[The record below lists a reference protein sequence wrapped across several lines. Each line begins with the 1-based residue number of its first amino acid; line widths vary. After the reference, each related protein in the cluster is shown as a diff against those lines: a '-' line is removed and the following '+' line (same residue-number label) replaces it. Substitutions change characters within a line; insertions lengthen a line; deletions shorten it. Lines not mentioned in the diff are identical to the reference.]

1 MELASGAMAVL
12 APKLGELLTAEYVVQ
27 KGLKPDI
34 ESLSKELV
42 MMKASLEDSSRV
54 PPDQLTEVEKLWA
67 RQVREL
73 SYDMEDT
80 VDDFILHVAN
90 GGKSATATDANVFKK
105 ILGKATAAMK
115 KVKHRHQISDKVKDI
130 KKLSNELAELRAKYT
145 VRGVGADLAAST
157 GIDPRVLN
165 LYEKESDL
173 VGIEES
179 KDRVTRMLYIG
190 TKDDAHAHAF
200 DQDLKVVSIVGFGGL
215 GKTTLAKTV
224 HDMLKKQFGCSAFIS
239 VGRTPNLTRTFEK
252 ILVEFDKYKQVD
264 MARWDIEQF
273 GNELHE
279 FLTDK
284 RYFIVVD
291 DIWDVES
298 WKAIRYALK
307 DNNCGSRIIMTT
319 RNFEV
324 ATKAGEVYR
333 LKPLSHGN
341 SKKLFYKRIQSH
353 KGESVDG
360 VSDELS
366 SKIIDKCGG
375 IPLAIIAIASLL
387 VERPYDDWSKVYDS
401 IGFGNGDNT
410 TKILSYSYYD
420 LPSYLKPC
428 LLHLSIFPEDNFL
441 GKKSV
446 IWMWIGEGFVH
457 LEKEDG
463 SLFEAGERYFNELVN
478 RSMIQTMKDRYDPF
492 TQWFRIH
499 DIVFDLIS
507 KLSRDENF
515 VTFLGSM
522 EQHASPDSL
531 RREKN
536 TSIPRSD
543 SKVRR
548 LAVKNHLVQRIRE
561 DTMDMPE
568 VMRSLNIFDSKIEV
582 MAPLHSF
589 RVCRVLYIENYY
601 VPISLK
607 HIGKLLHL
615 KYLEISSY
623 TPVDELPKELG
634 HLKSLQTL
642 YLKKT
647 GLDELPPAVCSLTQ
661 LMCLVAIGFR
671 RLPAD
676 RMGSLTSLE
685 DLRLDSVVGRNATE
699 DLVVALGKLTRL
711 RVATITF
718 SEELDEN
725 LQKALVQSLCNLQEL
740 RELVLHSTGS
750 LQQGANAWEDWETPR
765 QLRQL
770 LIHCIILSRL
780 PRWINRSSLP
790 CLCSLSV
797 DVYTIEKQ
805 DLDNL
810 ERLPELTYLELVS
823 FSCPPGYTVGK
834 DGFRN
839 LRFCRVDTTLKFSM
853 GAMPRLE
860 ELRFRVNAG
869 YSSGFV
875 NDVPLE
881 QFPTKDE
888 IEDLDLGLDNLLS
901 LEKVT
906 VTVDCSGAATAAEVQ
921 EVEAMVTR
929 AVENH
934 PNRRTIKVDRAHE
947 GNMLSD
953 EESEDL
959 LQQHIQ
965 QCDRVL
971 SSKDEPD
978 AWFIAHLRW
987 YRLLQKAVISIDCAG
1002 ASLCEVEK
1010 VEAAFR
1016 HAAEVHHNHPTIQLI
1031 RTNTDEMVSSSD
1043 HLDTETI
1050 PMPEKNGYPTMI
1062 LYSEWSVC
1070 VGIMDPIREN

>member
-1 MELASGAMAVL
+1 MELALGAMAGL
-12 APKLGELLTAEYVVQ
+12 APKLVELLTAEYVVQ

-54 PPDQLTEVEKLWA
+54 PPDQLSEVEKLWA

-80 VDDFILHVAN
+80 VDDFILRVAN

-165 LYEKESDL
+165 LYKKESDL

-179 KDRVTRMLYIG
+179 RDRVIRMLSIG
-190 TKDDAHAHAF
+190 TKDDAHAHAS

-252 ILVEFDKYKQVD
+252 ILVEFDKKYKQVD

-324 ATKAGEVYR
+324 ATKAGEVYG

-428 LLHLSIFPEDNFL
+428 LLHLSIFPEDYII

-478 RSMIQTMKDRYDPF
+478 RSMIQMMEHRYDRF
-492 TQWFRIH
+492 TQWFLIH

-536 TSIPRSD
+536 TSMPRSD

-548 LAVKNHLVQRIRE
+548 LVVKNHHVQRIRE

-568 VMRSLNIFDSKIEV
+568 VMRSLNIFESKIEV
-582 MAPLHSF
+582 IAPLHSF
-589 RVCRVLYIENYY
+589 RVFRVLYIESCY

-615 KYLEISSY
+615 KYLEISD
-623 TPVDELPKELG
+623 TPVDELPKEIG

-642 YLKKT
+642 YLEKT
-647 GLDELPPAVCSLTQ
+647 GLDELPPVVCSLTQ
-661 LMCLVAIGFR
+661 LMCLVAVGFR

-740 RELVLHSTGS
+740 RELVLPSTGS
-750 LQQGANAWEDWETPR
+750 PQQVANAWEDWETPR

-797 DVYTIEKQ
+797 IVYTVEKQ

-810 ERLPELTYLELVS
+810 ERLPELTSLELGG

-860 ELRFRVNAG
+860 ELQFGVYAG
-869 YSSGFV
+869 YCSWAV

-906 VTVDCSGAATAAEVQ
+906 VRVDCSGATAAEVR

-934 PNRRTIKVDRAHE
+934 PNRPTIKVDRACE
-947 GNMLSD
+947 QNMLSD

-959 LQQHIQ
+959 LQQHTQ
-965 QCDRVL
+965 QRYHVL
-971 SSKDEPD
+971 WLKEEPD
-978 AWFIAHLRW
+978 AWFIARLRS

-1016 HAAEVHHNHPTIQLI
+1016 HAAEVHRNHPTIQLI

-1043 HLDTETI
+1043 HPDTELDDDHLLC
-1050 PMPEKNGYPTMI
+1050 KLQLSN
-1062 LYSEWSVC
+1062 
-1070 VGIMDPIREN
+1070 

>member
-1 MELASGAMAVL
+1 MTWRTPS
-12 APKLGELLTAEYVVQ
+12 TT
-27 KGLKPDI
+27 
-34 ESLSKELV
+34 
-42 MMKASLEDSSRV
+42 SSAL
-54 PPDQLTEVEKLWA
+54 Q
-67 RQVREL
+67 
-73 SYDMEDT
+73 
-80 VDDFILHVAN
+80 AN
-90 GGKSATATDANVFKK
+90 GGKSAIATDANVFKK

-145 VRGVGADLAAST
+145 QLEAWELILPRASHR
-157 GIDPRVLN
+157 PRVLN
-165 LYEKESDL
+165 LYKKESDL

-179 KDRVTRMLYIG
+179 RDRVIRMLSIG
-190 TKDDAHAHAF
+190 TKDDAHAHAS

-215 GKTTLAKTV
+215 GKTTLAITV
-224 HDMLKKQFGCSAFIS
+224 VDMLKKQFGCSAFIC
-239 VGRTPNLTRTFEK
+239 VGSTPNLTRTFEK
-252 ILVEFDKYKQVD
+252 ILVEFDKKYKQVD

-324 ATKAGEVYR
+324 ATKAGE
-333 LKPLSHGN
+333 
-341 SKKLFYKRIQSH
+341 SH

-375 IPLAIIAIASLL
+375 IPLAIIAMASLL

-410 TKILSYSYYD
+410 TKILSYSYFD

-428 LLHLSIFPEDNFL
+428 LLHLSIFPEDNIH

-478 RSMIQTMKDRYDPF
+478 RSMIQTMEDRYDRF
-492 TQWFRIH
+492 TQWFLIH

-536 TSIPRSD
+536 TSMPRSD

-548 LAVKNHLVQRIRE
+548 LAVKNHHVQRIRE
-561 DTMDMPE
+561 DAMDMPE

-582 MAPLHSF
+582 MSPLHSF
-589 RVCRVLYIENYY
+589 RVCRVLNIENCY

-615 KYLEISSY
+615 KYLEISD
-623 TPVDELPKELG
+623 TPVDELPKEIG

-642 YLKKT
+642 YFEKT

-661 LMCLVAIGFR
+661 LMCLVAVGFR

-740 RELVLHSTGS
+740 RELVLPSTGS
-750 LQQGANAWEDWETPR
+750 AQQGANAWEDWETPR

-780 PRWINRSSLP
+780 PRWINRCSLP

-797 DVYTIEKQ
+797 IVYTVEKQ

-810 ERLPELTYLELVS
+810 ARLPELSYLLLGVS
-823 FSCPPGYTVGK
+823 TGLQGIL
-834 DGFRN
+834 
-839 LRFCRVDTTLKFSM
+839 LRSSF
-853 GAMPRLE
+853 MPRLE
-860 ELRFRVNAG
+860 ELWFSVYAG
-869 YSSGFV
+869 YWSWVV
-875 NDVPLE
+875 NDVLLE

-906 VTVDCSGAATAAEVQ
+906 VTVFCSGATAAEVQ
-921 EVEAMVTR
+921 EVEDMVTR

-934 PNRRTIKVDRAHE
+934 PNRPTIKVDRAGE
-947 GNMLSD
+947 ENMLSD
-953 EESEDL
+953 EKSEDL

-965 QCDRVL
+965 PRCRVL
-971 SSKDEPD
+971 RSKDDPD
-978 AWFIAHLRW
+978 ARFIAHLQS

-1010 VEAAFR
+1010 MEPAFR
-1016 HAAEVHHNHPTIQLI
+1016 HAAEVHRNHPTIHLI

-1043 HLDTETI
+1043 HPDTETI
-1050 PMPEKNGYPTMI
+1050 PMPKKNGYPTMI

-1070 VGIMDPIREN
+1070 VGITDPNRMRQPVALAPIILDDAISSWMMAGYKGLSALVCR